1 MTQEGHA
8 QIQKE
13 RGLLLSRKKNEFKFT
28 TIQLYRFPEA
38 DYP

>member
-13 RGLLLSRKKNEFKFT
+13 RGLLLSRKKKRVQIYHDST
-28 TIQLYRFPEA
+28 VSFPRG
-38 DYP
+38 